1 MKITLVMSIKNS
13 FNVISTGE
21 YTLEL
26 NKVHKLADLNWTEYQ
41 LRARKIYYK
50 DIIYENNKVS

>member
-1 MKITLVMSIKNS
+1 MSIKNS